1 MMAIKK
7 KVKPTKKTIKPAKVK
22 IVKKT
27 VKIKPVKVL
36 KKPRRPVA
44 VCILTGQSFK
54 VSITMLERQAKKY
67 KFPSVQDYLQYYVC
81 KDAIKSLKEG
91 YTDIEIRNKHN
102 CKDKTDLPMKFL
114 KGYAPKIKDR
124 AKIKRRE
131 QRKATNDFIKD
142 TTPGKYILK
151 QKEEPKFLDMKNP
164 EHVRSLTH
172 FACARPQLFLN
183 NDRTC
188 NACDIYKLCCCPIRR
203 RK

>member
-1 MMAIKK
+1 MATKK
-7 KVKPTKKTIKPAKVK
+7 KVKPTKKSIKPVKVK
-22 IVKKT
+22 V
-27 VKIKPVKVL
+27 KPVKVL

-54 VSITMLERQAKKY
+54 VSTAMLERQAKKY
-67 KFPSVQDYLQYYVC
+67 KFPTVQDYLQYYVC

-91 YTDIEIRNKHN
+91 YTDIEIRSKYN
-102 CKDKTDLPMKFL
+102 CKDKTELPMKFL

-124 AKIKRRE
+124 ARAKRRE
-131 QRKATNDFIKD
+131 QRKVLNEFINDP
-142 TTPGKYILK
+142 TPGKYILK
-151 QKEEPKFLDMKNP
+151 PKEEAKFLDMKNP

-172 FACARPQLFLN
+172 FACARPHVYLN

-188 NACDIYKLCCCPIRR
+188 NNCDLYKLCCCPIRR

>member
-1 MMAIKK
+1 MATKK
-7 KVKPTKKTIKPAKVK
+7 KVKPIKKTVKPVKVK
-22 IVKKT
+22 A

-36 KKPRRPVA
+36 MKPRRPVA
-44 VCILTGQSFK
+44 VCILTGQTFK
-54 VSITMLERQAKKY
+54 VSTAMLERQAKKY

-91 YTDIEIRNKHN
+91 YTEIEIRNKHN

-124 AKIKRRE
+124 ARVKRKE
-131 QRKATNDFIKD
+131 QRKATNDFIND
-142 TTPGKYILK
+142 PTPGKYILK
-151 QKEEPKFLDMKNP
+151 PKEEAKFLDMKNP

-172 FACARPQLFLN
+172 FSCARPQLFLN